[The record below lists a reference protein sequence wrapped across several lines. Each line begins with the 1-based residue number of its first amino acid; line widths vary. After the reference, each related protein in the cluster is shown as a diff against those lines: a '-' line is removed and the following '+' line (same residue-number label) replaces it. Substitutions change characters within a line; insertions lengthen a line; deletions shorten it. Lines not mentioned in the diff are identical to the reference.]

1 MLCSVRVIVTCL
13 LRLLSFQYIVVHL
26 CAFVK
31 APLCDNLDLDL
42 ESYGGSKPD

>member
-1 MLCSVRVIVTCL
+1 MSASIIVISIHCCNAL
-13 LRLLSFQYIVVHL
+13 NYYCIPLS
-26 CAFVK
+26 AFVK